1 MSRAEYEQKQ
11 RLMAL
16 AKAHTA
22 QLMNKMDSLAPEERQ
37 AFLQSQVFKT
47 TAFLAPTSPAEKLV
61 TFFRGSYLQVVN
73 AYYLACRVQLATDM
87 AGA

>member
-1 MSRAEYEQKQ
+1 MFADANREEDTLDEVEMSGAEYEQKQ

-37 AFLQSQVFKT
+37 AFLQSQVQTLKLYRHAFVSNT
-47 TAFLAPTSPAEKLV
+47 TARSSANHRPP
-61 TFFRGSYLQVVN
+61 
-73 AYYLACRVQLATDM
+73 
-87 AGA
+87 